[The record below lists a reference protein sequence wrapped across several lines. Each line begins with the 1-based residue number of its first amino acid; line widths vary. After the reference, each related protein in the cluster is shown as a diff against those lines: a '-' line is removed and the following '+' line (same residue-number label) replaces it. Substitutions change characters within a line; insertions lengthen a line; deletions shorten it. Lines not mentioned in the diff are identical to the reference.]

1 MNLTCRWHGAT
12 VVQRRLATAAF
23 FAVVVAVAAWM
34 VWGSAATETD
44 VVLRPGADGAFVK
57 SHEGTVPD
65 GDLRLWGNGKT
76 LSSLG
81 GDLPY
86 GELRRM
92 FDYFLSAWGE
102 QDLNAIVERIDR
114 EIQSQLPVPQ
124 SDAAKALLRKYL
136 KYKEALVALDKTPS
150 AQGQGV
156 EAIRKRF
163 EGMQAL
169 RGQFF
174 TPREDEAMFGFDDAY
189 DRDAIARLEIHQN
202 TSLSEAQKRER
213 MAVLDAAMPAAVKA
227 EREAPRQIINL
238 ENQVAALRAQ
248 GATDAQVFNV
258 RAKALNPEAAQRLAE
273 LDRDEQAWQAR
284 IADYQ
289 RERQRVL
296 QSNANSSGSERE
308 SSLAQLQQSR
318 FSLAEIPRLVAYES
332 TN

>member
-1 MNLTCRWHGAT
+1 M
-12 VVQRRLATAAF
+12 VQRRLVTAAF
-23 FAVVVAVAAWM
+23 FAAVVAIAAWM
-34 VWGSAATETD
+34 AWGSEATETD

-81 GDLPY
+81 GDFPY

-102 QDLNAIVERIDR
+102 QDLSAIVERIDR
-114 EIQSQLPVPQ
+114 EIQSQLPAPQ

-136 KYKEALVALDKTPS
+136 KYKEALVAQDKTPG

-163 EGMQAL
+163 EGMLAL

-189 DRDAIARLEIHQN
+189 DRDAIARLEIHHN
-202 TSLSEAQKRER
+202 STLSEVQKRER
-213 MAVLDAAMPAAVKA
+213 MAVLDAAMPTAVKA

-248 GATDAQVFNV
+248 GGTDAQVFEM
-258 RAKALNPEAAQRLAE
+258 RAKALNPEAAQRMAGV
-273 LDRDEQAWQAR
+273 DREEREWQMR
-284 IADYQ
+284 IADYL
-289 RERQRVL
+289 RERQHVL
-296 QSNANSSGSERE
+296 QSNANGTTGERDAA
-308 SSLAQLQQSR
+308 LAQLQQSR
-318 FSLAEIPRLVAYES
+318 FSPAEIPRLVAYE
-332 TN
+332 N

>member
-1 MNLTCRWHGAT
+1 MNLTGRWQGAT

-23 FAVVVAVAAWM
+23 FSAVVAVAAWM
-34 VWGSAATETD
+34 AWGSEATETD

-114 EIQSQLPVPQ
+114 EIQSQLPAPQ

-136 KYKEALVALDKTPS
+136 KYKEALVALDKTPN

-163 EGMQAL
+163 DGMLAL

-174 TPREDEAMFGFDDAY
+174 TPREDAAMFGFDDAY

-202 TSLSEAQKRER
+202 STLSEAQKQDRL
-213 MAVLDAAMPAAVKA
+213 AVLDAAMPAAVKA
-227 EREAPRQIINL
+227 EREAPRQIIHL

-248 GATDAQVFNV
+248 GGTDEQVFAL
-258 RAKALNPEAAQRLAE
+258 RSKALSAEAAQRLAGV
-273 LDRDEQAWQAR
+273 DREEREWQIR
-284 IADYQ
+284 IASYL
-289 RERQRVL
+289 RERQQVL
-296 QSNANSSGSERE
+296 QSNANSSASERE

-318 FSLAEIPRLVAYES
+318 FSPAEIPRLVAYET

>member
-1 MNLTCRWHGAT
+1 
-12 VVQRRLATAAF
+12 
-23 FAVVVAVAAWM
+23 
-34 VWGSAATETD
+34 
-44 VVLRPGADGAFVK
+44 
-57 SHEGTVPD
+57 
-65 GDLRLWGNGKT
+65 
-76 LSSLG
+76 
-81 GDLPY
+81 
-86 GELRRM
+86 M

-213 MAVLDAAMPAAVKA
+213 MAVLDAAMPTAVKA

-318 FSLAEIPRLVAYES
+318 FSPAEIPRLVAYE
-332 TN
+332 N